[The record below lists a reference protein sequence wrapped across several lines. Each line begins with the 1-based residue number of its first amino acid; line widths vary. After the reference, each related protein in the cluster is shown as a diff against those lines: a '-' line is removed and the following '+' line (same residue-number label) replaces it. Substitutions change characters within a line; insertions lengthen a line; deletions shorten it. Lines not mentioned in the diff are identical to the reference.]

1 MREECLRR
9 ILGSEQAQMGGQ
21 FKSRA
26 YHQKGTALP
35 EGGVSKRITRPC
47 SAEQREHEVA
57 QALRVGLENLTRYVG
72 VRLS

>member
-1 MREECLRR
+1 MSRHRWEANLNQGP
-9 ILGSEQAQMGGQ
+9 ITKKAQL
-21 FKSRA
+21 
-26 YHQKGTALP
+26 QKGTALP